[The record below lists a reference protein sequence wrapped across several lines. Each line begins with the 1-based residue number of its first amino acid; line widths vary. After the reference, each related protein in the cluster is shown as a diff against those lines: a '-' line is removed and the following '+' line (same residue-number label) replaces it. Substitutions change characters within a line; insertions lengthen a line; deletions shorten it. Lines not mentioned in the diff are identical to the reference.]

1 MKRTLLV
8 SLFLIFVAGPAQAAL
23 IGLTLEEPLINYD
36 SGGTTSYDAATD
48 VFTVDATS
56 FDILLGGPPPT
67 QILNGTFDISIQ
79 VDDTG
84 SVVGGVPGDDLL
96 ITGDLG
102 AGLVVL
108 LTGEILAFGF
118 QDQQGQDP
126 DFFEFL
132 FKATGGTLVAD
143 LPTDLVGV
151 ELTSENSSFGGS
163 FTVDFAGAAKGTA
176 GAVIPEPTGFI
187 VFAIGAM
194 VAGGA
199 AVTRRRA
206 A

>member
-67 QILNGTFDISIQ
+67 QILNGTFDISIV

-132 FKATGGTLVAD
+132 FKATGAS
-143 LPTDLVGV
+143 P
-151 ELTSENSSFGGS
+151 
-163 FTVDFAGAAKGTA
+163 A
-176 GAVIPEPTGFI
+176 
-187 VFAIGAM
+187 
-194 VAGGA
+194 
-199 AVTRRRA
+199 RRRA
-206 A
+206 PQAQSSPSPPASSSSLSGRWWRAARP